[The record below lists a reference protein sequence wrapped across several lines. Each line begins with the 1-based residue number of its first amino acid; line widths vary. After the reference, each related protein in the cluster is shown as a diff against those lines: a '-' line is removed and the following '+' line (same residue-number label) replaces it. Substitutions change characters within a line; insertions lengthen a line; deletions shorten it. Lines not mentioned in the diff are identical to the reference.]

1 MEKKQ
6 THIMYGFISGLVM
19 VILGV
24 TIYLAGAAFIKGI
37 QYVAYI
43 PLLVGL
49 ILNAIAY
56 SKANDGFV
64 TFGNVF
70 GSCFKAAMIV
80 TIVMIAWT
88 SVSPLIFPEMKEKVL
103 SMMHDEMAKNKNIDD
118 DKIDTYV
125 NMFKNHWNMITIG
138 IVILSNLI
146 YGAIF
151 SLIAAAIAQKKGPV
165 PITSANF

>member
-80 TIVMIAWT
+80 TIVMIEWT
-88 SVSPLIFPEMKEKVL
+88 SVSPLIFPEMKEKDL